1 MPWKTITRQELYDEV
16 WSMAVSKLAPKY
28 NLSDVGFAK
37 FCKRC
42 DIPRPPR
49 GYWAKLE
56 AGKKVKQTPLPK
68 HDDEDGI
75 RVYVPEPGEVESQEK
90 TKSDADK
97 ETESLPRIELSE
109 SLRGCH
115 ALVSKTRQAFEGAKV
130 RDDGIL
136 ESPSDSK
143 LDLIVSRDQLRRSLL
158 IFDALLKNLE
168 SLGHKVTTGPTIEV
182 DGQTVSL
189 AIRETTKTIEEEFD
203 ASKESINGR
212 YDFFNERKRKK
223 QIPGGKLTLLIPEAE
238 GYWASGCRKQWK
250 DAKIQRVENCL
261 NSIVAGV
268 LEVAVK
274 KHEHE
279 IKLEQQAI
287 QKVEDEKRRR
297 KESEERAK
305 LRENQKQ
312 EQQKLDSL
320 LTQASDLRRSR
331 EIRDLV
337 SYVRQVHE
345 GNGTEIDADSDLGQ
359 YLAWAQQQA
368 DRLDPTVNS
377 PKSILDEVIPDEP
390 SYPSHRRW

>member
-56 AGKKVKQTPLPK
+56 AGKNVKKTPLPK
-68 HDDEDGI
+68 HDEEDEI
-75 RVYVPEPGEVESQEK
+75 RVYVPEPGEVEAQEEA
-90 TKSDADK
+90 KSNVEK
-97 ETESLPRIELSE
+97 ETEALPRIEVAKT
-109 SLRGCH
+109 LRGCH
-115 ALVSKTRQAFEGAKV
+115 ALVSQTRQAFEGAKI

-136 ESPSDSK
+136 QSPSDSK

-158 IFDALLKNLE
+158 LFDALLKALE
-168 SLGHKVTTGPTIEV
+168 SLGHKVTAGPKIEV

-189 AIRETTKTIEEEFD
+189 AIRETTKTIEEELD
-203 ASKESINGR
+203 VSNESISGR

-223 QIPGGKLTLLIPEAE
+223 QVPGGKLTLLIPEAE

-274 KHEHE
+274 KREHE
-279 IKLEQQAI
+279 IKLEQEAI
-287 QKVEDEKRRR
+287 QKAENEKRRR
-297 KESEERAK
+297 KEATERAE
-305 LRENQKQ
+305 LREQQKQ
-312 EQQKLDSL
+312 EQRKLDSL
-320 LTQASDLRRSR
+320 LSQVSDLQRSR
-331 EIRDLV
+331 EIRDFVL
-337 SYVRQVHE
+337 YVRQVHE
-345 GNGTEIDADSDLGQ
+345 GNGSEVEAESDLGK
-359 YLAWAQQQA
+359 YLAWALQQA
-368 DRLDPTVNS
+368 DRLDPTINS

-390 SYPSHRRW
+390 SYPSYQRW